1 MYNSGISLNNMKE
14 TDFDIFAIQLG
25 TGAIAIATNY
35 MPVISAAFMIVS
47 TCSGLIG
54 IYRTFKKQ
62 NDK

>member
-1 MYNSGISLNNMKE
+1 MKE